1 MVQSLYC
8 KIICTWFSNMHFLR
22 RLWCPQKKNHHGH
35 TGPRVTFSG
44 HPVLKFQIVPGM
56 SGPGCFWLDLGS
68 HDLQDFLGIRN
79 LTKLQQLILDSLPR
93 LTFGPKKNLWGCWLL
108 NPVDHYHFFLFG
120 WDLSTDGNPLK
131 ESLLPLGSPP
141 PSSYISNTRTRLRCV
156 QWL

>member
-8 KIICTWFSNMHFLR
+8 KIICTWFSNMRFLR
-22 RLWCPQKKNHHGH
+22 RLWCPQKKES
-35 TGPRVTFSG
+35 PWPYRITFSG

-79 LTKLQQLILDSLPR
+79 LTKLQQLILDFWTQKEYICL
-93 LTFGPKKNLWGCWLL
+93 GML

-120 WDLSTDGNPLK
+120 WDLSTDCNPFK
-131 ESLLPLGSPP
+131 ESLPPLGPPP